1 MTRTAALVGLA
12 ALSLPLLAA
21 CASPSHQSDAEAL
34 REQLAALPGVSKAT
48 LDYTEPVT
56 LDSGKLQLRVAMSKD
71 ADADQVTEVVA
82 TTYAAFADAH
92 RAEEG
97 DLDVRVGG
105 DVLHLRSFEPEADVA
120 AVQEAAAQA
129 VAVLPSGKVRAD
141 INTQDVSKAPH
152 VSTTFSVAVEEPG
165 RESLLEK
172 LATLEREHADIP
184 DAGWRVQSGGRSGWL
199 VTADEGFPGPE
210 MLALLDELGDG
221 LPDGATVLLYDED
234 FAEAK
239 LPADTSPEE
248 ASAVLGRHLRSLG
261 GPERAFYHLTSG
273 RTLLAAI
280 SDGDCLFDTGAIGER
295 LEQDHGAGCAEV
307 THP

>member
-1 MTRTAALVGLA
+1 MTRTAVLVGLA

-21 CASPSHQSDAEAL
+21 CAGPSHQSDAEAL
-34 REQLAALPGVSKAT
+34 RDQLAALPGVSKAT

-56 LDSGKLQLRVAMSKD
+56 LDSGKLQLQVAMSKD

-82 TTYAAFADAH
+82 TTYAAFADTH

-105 DVLHLRSFEPEADVA
+105 DVLHLRSFEPEADVT
-120 AVQEAAAQA
+120 AVQEAAVQA
-129 VAVLPSGKVRAD
+129 VAVLPGGKVRAD
-141 INTQDVSKAPH
+141 INTQDVSKEPH
-152 VSTTFSVAVEEPG
+152 VFTTFSVAVEEPG
-165 RESLLEK
+165 RESVLEK
-172 LATLEREHADIP
+172 LATLETEHADIP

-199 VTADEGFPGPE
+199 VSADEAFPGTE
-210 MLALLDELGDG
+210 VLALFDELGDG
-221 LPDGATVLLYDED
+221 LPDGATVRLYDD
-234 FAEAK
+234 FAEVR

-248 ASAVLGRHLRSLG
+248 ASAVVGRHLRSLG
-261 GPERAFYHLTSG
+261 GVQDAWYDVQSG
-273 RTLLAAI
+273 RTLLASI
-280 SDGDCLFDTGAIGER
+280 SDGDCFFDTGAIGKR